1 MSERI
6 GRLNGATRAEKHDCD
21 DEQVFHDGLL
31 VVVTQKDDGF
41 DALWHPLYHGA
52 SACRADFDARYGRN
66 ASAVTDMK
74 SSRSRRNANSSYRHG
89 KIPDITPPVYGSVSC
104 RSRSRLCSFEHPGRC
119 IS

>member
-41 DALWHPLYHGA
+41 DALRHPLYHGA

-74 SSRSRRNANSSYRHG
+74 SSRSRSSANSSYRHG
-89 KIPDITPPVYGSVSC
+89 KIADPDFRCCYRI
-104 RSRSRLCSFEHPGRC
+104 RL
-119 IS
+119 

>member
-41 DALWHPLYHGA
+41 DALMA
-52 SACRADFDARYGRN
+52 
-66 ASAVTDMK
+66 
-74 SSRSRRNANSSYRHG
+74 
-89 KIPDITPPVYGSVSC
+89 PPVPWCERVS
-104 RSRSRLCSFEHPGRC
+104 RQFQRAVETLQP
-119 IS
+119 